1 MSGGRPDGQPWP
13 AVGEMLDCT
22 EEEGAELIASG
33 VAVPPG
39 TRGEPDPLAGREFP
53 DRSVRVIEPDGTGDP
68 SAPRPGV
75 LADGTADPAVVAQD
89 AVKPDP
95 APAPADAPA
104 PPAEQNAPI
113 AGTPQAKARPSAATS
128 PARVAKPASGS
139 K

>member
-33 VAVPPG
+33 VAVAPG

-75 LADGTADPAVVAQD
+75 LADGTADPAA
-89 AVKPDP
+89 AR
-95 APAPADAPA
+95 AAA
-104 PPAEQNAPI
+104 
-113 AGTPQAKARPSAATS
+113 AGTPQATLVPKASAVTPPARP
-128 PARVAKPASGS
+128 AKPASGS